1 MTSIILCGKMINK
14 LFGRDDDNR
23 ELERLRAKITNLEV
37 ELSNLKT
44 TVDLRDN
51 RYWDL
56 SHRVSK
62 LEKEVKEIK
71 EDINYILNTIES
83 LREQQYKHL
92 SNVDKVKVAI
102 LEMLKNEDL
111 QPTTIIKRI
120 KGKSNTT
127 IYKALK
133 ELENEGKITKYTI
146 FEGKVRKTFYKLA
159 KKE

>member
-1 MTSIILCGKMINK
+1 MINK
-14 LFGRDDDNR
+14 LFGRDDKTNS
-23 ELERLRAKITNLEV
+23 ELERLRAKVTNLEL

-51 RYWDL
+51 RYWGL
-56 SHRVSK
+56 SDRVSK
-62 LEKEVKEIK
+62 LEREIKEIK
-71 EDINYILNTIES
+71 EDINYILNVVES
-83 LREQQYKHL
+83 LREQQYKNL
-92 SNVDKVKVAI
+92 SNVDRVKVAI
-102 LEMLKNEDL
+102 LEMLKDGDL

-133 ELENEGKITKYTI
+133 ELEDEGKITKYTI
-146 FEGKVRKTFYKLA
+146 FEGKTRKTFYKLA

>member
-1 MTSIILCGKMINK
+1 MINK
-14 LFGRDDDNR
+14 LFGRDDKSNS
-23 ELERLRAKITNLEV
+23 ELERLRAKVTNLEL

-51 RYWDL
+51 RYWGL
-56 SHRVSK
+56 SDRVSK
-62 LEKEVKEIK
+62 LEREIKEIK
-71 EDINYILNTIES
+71 EDISYILKVIES
-83 LREQQYKHL
+83 LREQQYNNL
-92 SNVDKVKVAI
+92 SNVDRVKVAI
-102 LEMLKNEDL
+102 LEMLKDGDL

-146 FEGKVRKTFYKLA
+146 FEGKTRKTFYKLA

>member
-1 MTSIILCGKMINK
+1 MINK
-14 LFGRDDDNR
+14 LFGRDDKTNS
-23 ELERLRAKITNLEV
+23 ELERLRAKVTNLEL

-51 RYWDL
+51 RYWGL
-56 SHRVSK
+56 SDRVSK
-62 LEKEVKEIK
+62 LEREIKEIK
-71 EDINYILNTIES
+71 EDINYILNVVES
-83 LREQQYKHL
+83 LREQQYKNL
-92 SNVDKVKVAI
+92 SNVDRVKVAI
-102 LEMLKNEDL
+102 LEMLKDGDL

-146 FEGKVRKTFYKLA
+146 FEGKTRKTFYKLA

>member
-1 MTSIILCGKMINK
+1 MINK
-14 LFGRDDDNR
+14 LFGRDDKSNS
-23 ELERLRAKITNLEV
+23 ELERLRAKVTNLEL

-51 RYWDL
+51 RYWGL
-56 SHRVSK
+56 SDRVSK
-62 LEKEVKEIK
+62 LEREIKEIK
-71 EDINYILNTIES
+71 EDINYILNVVES
-83 LREQQYKHL
+83 LREQQYKNL
-92 SNVDKVKVAI
+92 SNVDRVKVAI
-102 LEMLKNEDL
+102 LEMLKDGDL

-133 ELENEGKITKYTI
+133 ELEDEGKITKYTI
-146 FEGKVRKTFYKLA
+146 FEGKTRKTFYKLA

>member
-1 MTSIILCGKMINK
+1 MINK
-14 LFGRDDDNR
+14 LFGRDDKTNS
-23 ELERLRAKITNLEV
+23 ELERLRAKVTNLEL

-51 RYWDL
+51 RYWGL
-56 SHRVSK
+56 SDRVSK
-62 LEKEVKEIK
+62 LEREIKEIK
-71 EDINYILNTIES
+71 EDINYILNVVES
-83 LREQQYKHL
+83 LREQQYKNL
-92 SNVDKVKVAI
+92 SNVDRVKVAI
-102 LEMLKNEDL
+102 LEMLKDGDL

-146 FEGKVRKTFYKLA
+146 FEGKTRKTFYKLA
-159 KKE
+159 KKG

>member
-71 EDINYILNTIES
+71 EDINYILNAIES